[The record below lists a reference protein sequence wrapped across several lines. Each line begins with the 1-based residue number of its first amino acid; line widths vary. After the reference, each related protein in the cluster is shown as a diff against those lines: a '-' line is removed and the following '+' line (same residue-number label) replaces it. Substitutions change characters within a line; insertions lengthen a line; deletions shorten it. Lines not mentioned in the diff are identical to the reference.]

1 MLKHTQQKVIPPCQN
16 FPQQQQ
22 PSKLF
27 SSQLPAPLALPL
39 LHSSSSSSGR
49 NRIAEAKP
57 HKIPQFP
64 VLWLVC
70 FSHLFF
76 FFHGSVLFCH
86 FSPSFRYIN
95 FLHLILPLPHNTP
108 HSMRQFTR
116 AIHPPSHRWWLM
128 NGMLSTTTEATL
140 YHLNSCAQ
148 NRKHSIFSCSSPLNP
163 SIQCSTPPT
172 AQAQHNNCMTFY
184 GCCCSTLSW
193 WIILV

>member
-39 LHSSSSSSGR
+39 LHSSSSGR

-76 FFHGSVLFCH
+76 CFHGSVLFCH

-128 NGMLSTTTEATL
+128 NGMLSTTTTEATPPPQL
-140 YHLNSCAQ
+140 MCTEQETFH
-148 NRKHSIFSCSSPLNP
+148 IFL
-163 SIQCSTPPT
+163 
-172 AQAQHNNCMTFY
+172 F
-184 GCCCSTLSW
+184 
-193 WIILV
+193 